1 MTKKKLTTSKAK
13 KTSKPGIPGPALI
26 GIAICLFLIFGN
38 GQGCVISKPPI
49 PVTGIKGAVV
59 VGIDGSPESL
69 KAMTDNYPGVL
80 GDIQAKVIQAGYLFR
95 LLDFNKYKDSP
106 PTDDDAAVQAAWKAM
121 DRTKPPRIIGAT
133 PNSGFPDQPL
143 PKTTAEADKLLLPI
157 LK

>member
-1 MTKKKLTTSKAK
+1 MTQKKAK
-13 KTSKPGIPGPALI
+13 AVKAKAGKPVIPGPAII

-49 PVTGIKGAVV
+49 PVVGIKGAVV
-59 VGIDGSPESL
+59 VGVDGSPEAL

-80 GDIQAKVIQAGYLFR
+80 GTIQTAVLSKGYLFR
-95 LLDFNKYKDSP
+95 LLDFNKYKDAG
-106 PTDDDAAVQAAWKAM
+106 PTDDDPAVQAAWKAM

-143 PKTTAEADKLLLPI
+143 PKTTDEANKLVLPI